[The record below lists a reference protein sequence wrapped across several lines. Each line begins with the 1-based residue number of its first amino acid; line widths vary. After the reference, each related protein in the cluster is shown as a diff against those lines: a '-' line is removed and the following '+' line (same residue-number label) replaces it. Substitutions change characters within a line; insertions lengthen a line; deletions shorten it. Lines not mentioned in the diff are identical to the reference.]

1 MLSDHPPVRPA
12 RSRPSR
18 RALAVS
24 LAVASL
30 GAMLAPVSAATAAE
44 TVPAPAL
51 EYTFDSI
58 DARPANGAAIV
69 DSAPGNHPGTVV
81 NGGASSVA
89 GPSGTAGDLAL
100 SLPGG
105 ANTSAA
111 PHVRIAPGVIPAG
124 TADVTMSA
132 WIKWSGAPQCTW
144 PFTLGSS
151 VDAHILATTQCGN
164 AGYGAIKNGFEVR
177 AAGTAPVASSRWVH
191 MAVVVTGGK
200 TVQTFLDGALV
211 GQAATT
217 FTASAAMGSSTFSGY
232 LGKSFYGPDAY
243 WAGAID
249 DVKVWT
255 SALSAAQLQQTESDV
270 HAGIARG
277 DAAVS
282 LGDTSNVTSDLTL
295 PTTGAGGSAITWTS
309 SNPAVVSSSGKVVR
323 PASGAGD
330 ATVTLTPTASHGGS
344 TVAGSPVTVKVPAY
358 AAGDSAQAE
367 LARAVA
373 DALAADPALAGPIRG
388 SVTLPSNGAD
398 VAATAARTGASDAT
412 IAWSS
417 SNESVI
423 SSTDK
428 GTSPNVI
435 AKGAVTRPATDTQVT
450 LTATVTVSGAS
461 SVVRTL
467 TRTVPA
473 AAPVAASDLDAYLFA
488 YFTGDNVEGEKIR
501 FATSDGNDSLRWKT
515 LNDAQPILTS
525 TKGTTG
531 LRDPF
536 ILRSKEGD
544 RFFLLAT
551 DLSVGNAGWGGS
563 TNRGSHHLEIWES
576 TDLVNWGEQRHVEV
590 NLPNAGMT
598 WAPEAIY
605 DESIEAYTVYW
616 TSTLFTDGADRN
628 VGDGNGPQILISTT
642 RDFRDFTTP
651 QPWFKSADVAGL
663 NVGNGLIDSTVLK
676 EGDTWYRFTKA
687 TENNGCPSAD
697 IIGQKSTDLRATTAS
712 GAWSLIDTCIGRN
725 AGTPEVE
732 GPEIFKANEGDRA
745 GYKYFLWVDNYGGRG
760 YIPLGTNSLEGDI
773 RWTIPSSFSLPASP
787 RHGSILAITA
797 KERDALAAKWNRSL
811 LVSSVDPVSASVPAG
826 SATVSLPGTV
836 QASFADGHR
845 ETVGV
850 TWDKADLSALK
861 KAGDTVQVRGQL
873 ANSAAT
879 PAIATVTATAPP
891 GPAVS
896 AVASPRCV
904 AGKVVMT
911 TRATNDSDAV
921 ADITVRTAWGE
932 KTHSAVAP
940 GATVSTAT
948 TVRASSV
955 AAGSVEVTA
964 TGASGSRTI
973 AAPYAAISCK

>member
-1 MLSDHPPVRPA
+1 MLSAHPPVRAP
-12 RSRPSR
+12 RTRPLR
-18 RALAVS
+18 RVLALS
-24 LAVASL
+24 LVAACC
-30 GAMLAPVSAATAAE
+30 GALLAPASGATAAE
-44 TVPAPAL
+44 TAPAPLL
-51 EYTFDSI
+51 EYTFDQI
-58 DARPANGAAIV
+58 DASPANGVLIADAA
-69 DSAPGNHPGTVV
+69 SGNHPGTIV
-81 NGGASSVA
+81 NGGSSRVPGAS
-89 GPSGTAGDLAL
+89 GMAGDAAL

-105 ANTSAA
+105 ASTAA
-111 PHVRIAPGVIPAG
+111 AAHVRIAPGLIPAG
-124 TADVTMSA
+124 ATDVTMSA

-151 VDAHILATTQCGN
+151 VNAHVLATTQCGN
-164 AGYGAIKNGFEVR
+164 SGYGAIKNGSEVR
-177 AAGTAPVASSRWVH
+177 ASGTAPVAASRWVH
-191 MAVVVTGGK
+191 MAVVVTGGQ
-200 TVQTFLDGALV
+200 TVQTYLDGALV

-217 FTASAAMGSSTFSGY
+217 YTASAAVGSSTFSGY

-255 SALSAAQLQQTESDV
+255 SALTAGQLQQTESDV
-270 HAGIARG
+270 HTNIARG
-277 DAAVS
+277 DAVVS
-282 LGDTSNVTSDLTL
+282 LGDTSNVTSDLSL
-295 PTTGAGGSAITWTS
+295 PTSGAGGSAITWAS
-309 SNPAVVSSSGKVVR
+309 SNPGVVSTTGAVVR
-323 PASGAGD
+323 PSAGSGD
-330 ATVTLTPTASHGGS
+330 ATVTLTPTATHGGIAV
-344 TVAGSPVTVKVPAY
+344 TGLPLTVKVPAY
-358 AAGDSAQAE
+358 AEGDSVQAE

-373 DALAADPALAGPIRG
+373 DALGADPAFAGPIRG

-398 VAATAARTGASDAT
+398 VSGTAMRSGAANAT

-417 SNESVI
+417 SNEAI
-423 SSTDK
+423 LSSTDT
-428 GTSPNVI
+428 GTAPNVI

-450 LTATVTVSGAS
+450 LTATVTVAGAAP
-461 SVVRTL
+461 VVRAL
-467 TRTVPA
+467 TRAVPA
-473 AAPVAASDLDAYLFA
+473 AAPVAASDLDAYMFA

-525 TKGTTG
+525 TKGTKG

-551 DLSVGNAGWGGS
+551 DLSVGTSGWGGA

-576 TDLVNWGEQRHVEV
+576 TDLVNWGEQRHIEV

-605 DESIEAYTVYW
+605 DETIEAYTVYW
-616 TSTLFTDGADRN
+616 TSTLFTDGAARN
-628 VGDGNGPQILISTT
+628 VPDGNGPQILISTT

-651 QPWFKSADVAGL
+651 QPWFRSADVAGL
-663 NVGNGLIDSTVLK
+663 TVGNGLIDSTVLK

-687 TENNGCPSAD
+687 TQNSGCASPD
-697 IIGQKSTDLRATTAS
+697 IIGQKSTSLRATTVS
-712 GAWSLIDTCIGRN
+712 GAWSLIDTCIGRT

-773 RWTIPSSFSLPASP
+773 QWTIPSSFSLPASP

-797 KERDALAAKWNRSL
+797 KERDALAAQWNPSL
-811 LVSSVDPVSASVPAG
+811 LVTSVDPIAASVQAG
-826 SATVSLPGTV
+826 STEVSLPGTV
-836 QASFADGHR
+836 QATFKDGHR
-845 ETVGV
+845 ETVAV
-850 TWDKADLSALK
+850 TWNTADLSSLK
-861 KAGDTVQVRGQL
+861 KAGDTVEVRGQL

-896 AVASPRCV
+896 ATASTRCV
-904 AGKVVMT
+904 AGKVIVT
-911 TRATNDSDAV
+911 TRATNDSDA
-921 ADITVRTAWGE
+921 ATDITVNTAWGG
-932 KTHSAVAP
+932 KTHTAVAP

-973 AAPYAAISCK
+973 TAAFAAATCK